1 MLSDEHR
8 ERKLEKTIVYEPD
21 IVLKKTDND
30 DENEIEKLSSC
41 NSTRTLS
48 VDHEHLG
55 QISEEMVVY
64 EPGVVIMLL
73 RGYPTFYYR
82 DGTSN
87 ETKELVT
94 EDKLI
99 NTVVTMKSV
108 FDDMKQYNIY
118 RELCS
123 DIFVTDI
130 IDTVKENRRIFY
142 ESDLPP
148 VNL

>member
-1 MLSDEHR
+1 MLSEEHLGNKF
-8 ERKLEKTIVYEPD
+8 E
-21 IVLKKTDND
+21 ND
-30 DENEIEKLSSC
+30 DDNEIEKLSLC
-41 NSTRTLS
+41 NSSRTLS
-48 VDHEHLG
+48 DDHEHLG
-55 QISEEMVVY
+55 KISEETVVY
-64 EPGVVIMLL
+64 KPGVVFMLL
-73 RGYPTFYYR
+73 RGYPTFCYR

-87 ETKELVT
+87 EMKELVT
-94 EDKLI
+94 EDKLV
-99 NTVVTMKSV
+99 NTGVTMKSV

-130 IDTVKENRRIFY
+130 VDTVKENRRIFY